1 MRGDAGFIAG
11 FCSGSGER
19 ICPVPRAWQGGC
31 QGQPLASVPLA
42 SVEVSGIDPGAGS
55 GVPGDGLSGRARIQR
70 RQDIAP
76 VAPAVCPAA
85 LEQVRAQVLLE
96 FTLPDDEIQL
106 LATVH
111 GSVE

>member
-11 FCSGSGER
+11 LWSGRESVYAPYLGR
-19 ICPVPRAWQGGC
+19 GGGLC
-31 QGQPLASVPLA
+31 QGQALASVPLA

-55 GVPGDGLSGRARIQR
+55 GIPGDGLSGRARIQR
-70 RQDIAP
+70 GQDIAS
-76 VAPAVCPAA
+76 VALAACPAA
-85 LEQVRAQVLLE
+85 PEQVRAQVLLE